1 MNLFQNRHIR
11 GFKFTGNR
19 NTGKMFAEYSGE
31 SMTKGTFE
39 LGGNDAFIVLDDA
52 NIEKAVQCA
61 YKSRMLCTGQAAV
74 AAKRFII

>member
-31 SMTKGTFE
+31 SMTKIGDPANLNTTLGPIGTKQN
-39 LGGNDAFIVLDDA
+39 LKSLRDKVRDAIKNTDCEILYGEID
-52 NIEKAVQCA
+52 
-61 YKSRMLCTGQAAV
+61 Y
-74 AAKRFII
+74 